1 MRDERDWIK
10 LEQENRELQEKVTQQ
25 GAEIAR
31 RDEVIEQLQQT
42 IAQLLSKA
50 EQATHQEALVAQL
63 QKTIAQLTEE
73 MQRVKADFKEVQ
85 DRLSKDSH
93 NSHLPPSSDRFGKP
107 KKTKSLRKASGNKP
121 GGQVGH
127 EGSTLCQVSH
137 PDQIITH
144 RVSTC
149 SACECDLQSIAAFS
163 VERRQVFDIPPKRV
177 VVIEHQ
183 AEQKVCPDCHGVTC
197 ASEPSGVS
205 APVQYSPAFGAIAV
219 YLTQQQFLPY
229 ERACETIQDLIGP
242 AMTVGTLKNMV
253 QRCALNLEPIEEQIK
268 EHLRKGDVLH
278 HDETS
283 LSVMGKR
290 WWGHVAATSQLTHY
304 AVHAKRGREAMN
316 AIGILPKFTGTC
328 IHDALATYFTYS
340 DCTHGL
346 CNEHHGRELTY
357 LAEEHK
363 QVWAEEMHTLLLDMN
378 AAVKEARDLG
388 LEHLHPDEEAD
399 WNAQYEALLSRGYQ
413 ANPPDPPEVSAPV
426 KRGRR
431 KQSAARN
438 LLDRLSKHQGAV
450 LRFLE
455 DFSVPFTNNQ
465 AERDIRMVK
474 VQQKISGGFRS
485 LPGAQAFFRI
495 RGYLSTLRKQGAHVL
510 TALELALAGY
520 PVSPTF

>member
-1 MRDERDWIK
+1 MTQDDSQLLKE
-10 LEQENRELQEKVTQQ
+10 ENRVLREENAML
-25 GAEIAR
+25 R
-31 RDEVIEQLQQT
+31 
-42 IAQLLSKA
+42 
-50 EQATHQEALVAQL
+50 ALVAELLPLKTQVEELGRQVKQL
-63 QKTIAQLTEE
+63 ESQKT
-73 MQRVKADFKEVQ
+73 
-85 DRLSKDSH
+85 KDSH
-93 NSHLPPSSDRFGKP
+93 NSHLPPSSDRFV
-107 KKTKSLRKASGNKP
+107 KKTRSLRRPSEKKP

-127 EGSTLCQVSH
+127 EGNTLYQVKN
-137 PDQIITH
+137 PDEIIVYA
-144 RVSTC
+144 VSTC
-149 SACECDLQSIAAFS
+149 HSCQQDLSRVPAHHI
-163 VERRQVFDIPPKRV
+163 ERRQELDIPPKRV
-177 VVIEHQ
+177 VVREYQ
-183 AEQKVCPDCHGVTC
+183 AEQKVCPHCQSVTC
-197 ASEPSGVS
+197 ASFPEGIT
-205 APVQYSPAFGAIAV
+205 APVQYSPAFAAIGV
-219 YLTQQQFLPY
+219 YLTMQQFLPY

-290 WWGHVAATSQLTHY
+290 WWGHVASTDRLTHY
-304 AVHAKRGREAMN
+304 AVHAKRGREAVN
-316 AIGILPKFTGTC
+316 AIDILPQFTGTC
-328 IHDALATYFTYS
+328 VHDALATYFTYS
-340 DCTHGL
+340 NCTHGL
-346 CNEHHGRELTY
+346 CNEHHRRELTY
-357 LAEEHK
+357 LAEEQK
-363 QVWAEEMHTLLLDMN
+363 QIWAQEMNTLLLDMN
-378 AAVKEARDLG
+378 TAVKEARERG
-388 LEHLHPDEEAD
+388 LKQLNPDELAD
-399 WNAQYEALLSRGYQ
+399 WKAQYEALLSRGYL

-426 KRGRR
+426 KRGKR

-438 LLDRLSKHQGAV
+438 LLDRLSKYQDAV